1 MQQPQN
7 SAVCFPIQC
16 STTGN
21 NIWHTTIFAH
31 IFCER
36 STYFLELVVFWNL
49 LLKINFSV
57 RNNFLL
63 MMNMF
68 SKEFWSELYVFL
80 VLKSMLYPLCVHR
93 IIKVD
98 SILYEKFAL
107 WTYSPFQHEVS
118 LLYFSW
124 NNLLR
129 VLTYVCRHC
138 NIKCF

>member
-1 MQQPQN
+1 MTSGAIWLCW
-7 SAVCFPIQC
+7 SASNTSATVLLLLLLF
-16 STTGN
+16 
-21 NIWHTTIFAH
+21 
-31 IFCER
+31 FCER
-36 STYFLELVVFWNL
+36 GTYFLELIVL
-49 LLKINFSV
+49 ILLKINLSV

-68 SKEFWSELYVFL
+68 SKEFWSQICVFFF
-80 VLKSMLYPLCVHR
+80 LKSMLYPLCVHR

-98 SILYEKFAL
+98 SILYQKFVL
-107 WTYSPFQHEVS
+107 WIYSPFRHEVT
-118 LLYFSW
+118 LLYFSL